1 MYFFLLADV
10 GYWMNNIRQYS
21 SPHMPAM
28 LLVGNKIDLP
38 NRVVSFEEGQ
48 AAANQYNCRF
58 IGELC
63 LTAFMCCPCREE
75 RRLTLCSAYLLTE
88 TSAKTS
94 ENTNGALE
102 TIARDAFLMSLNRKW
117 PTAVSLTNCIE
128 QRTHRYVLYFF

>member
-1 MYFFLLADV
+1 MSNSYFVLLVDV

-58 IGELC
+58 IGKWWIKPLPSIAHGISYNLESS
-63 LTAFMCCPCREE
+63 
-75 RRLTLCSAYLLTE
+75 LTLCLAFLLSE

-102 TIARDAFLMSLNRKW
+102 TIARDAFLMSLNRK
-117 PTAVSLTNCIE
+117 
-128 QRTHRYVLYFF
+128 

>member
-1 MYFFLLADV
+1 
-10 GYWMNNIRQYS
+10 MNNIRQYS

-38 NRVVSFEEGQ
+38 NRVVSSEEGQ

-58 IGELC
+58 IGTSHIAPTIRQPGCGLSDNSG
-63 LTAFMCCPCREE
+63 FV
-75 RRLTLCSAYLLTE
+75 RLSVFTE

-102 TIARDAFLMSLNRKW
+102 TIARDAFLMSLNRTS
-117 PTAVSLTNCIE
+117 TASDCSCCCRAIVAM
-128 QRTHRYVLYFF
+128 Y